1 MKKKQITVISLSS
14 FKAEIFHVYTITL
27 QQTIQELRELKEMLN
42 KLKRNYAKQRTP
54 KKEMISRNQRY
65 NQATTVH

>member
-14 FKAEIFHVYTITL
+14 FKAEIFHFYTVTL
-27 QQTIQELRELKEMLN
+27 KQTIQELRELVKMLTN
-42 KLKRNYAKQRTP
+42 RRDITLKQRTP